1 MKSYKGF
8 VAFMVSF
15 IWCLLTLSPLYFVF
29 KFSLEPENEIFSP
42 SFKLFPETLYLKN
55 YEHLFSYTYI
65 PFARIYLNSAIVSLT
80 SSLIV
85 LILSLFAAYAFS
97 RFRFKGRNAFLV
109 IIAFCS
115 TIPSVFYCIPFFDV
129 FAKLHLI
136 DTYLA
141 LIIAY
146 IPLFLPIPV
155 WMIKSY
161 FDSVPKEIEE
171 AAIIDGASYTR
182 ILLRITLPLA
192 APGIVAAFVCT
203 FAWAWGEFL
212 LSYILTSSPDM
223 RTLPVGLQ
231 LFISKYRGSYGILSA
246 GTLLATF
253 PTVILYGFLQK
264 YIIQGLTRGALKG

>member
-1 MKSYKGF
+1 MRNYKNFIAF
-8 VAFMVSF
+8 VISLVW
-15 IWCLLTLSPLYFVF
+15 ILLTLFPLYFTL

-42 SFKLFPETLYLKN
+42 TFKLFPVTISLNN
-55 YEHLFSYTYI
+55 YVSLFEYSYI
-65 PFARIYLNSAIVSLT
+65 PFPRIYMNSIIVSLT
-80 SSLIV
+80 SAFIV
-85 LILSLFAAYAFS
+85 IIISLFAAYTFS
-97 RFRFKGRNAFLV
+97 RFRFKGRKTLLV

-115 TIPSVFYCIPFFDV
+115 TVPSVFYAIPFFDV

-146 IPLFLPIPV
+146 VPLFLPIPV